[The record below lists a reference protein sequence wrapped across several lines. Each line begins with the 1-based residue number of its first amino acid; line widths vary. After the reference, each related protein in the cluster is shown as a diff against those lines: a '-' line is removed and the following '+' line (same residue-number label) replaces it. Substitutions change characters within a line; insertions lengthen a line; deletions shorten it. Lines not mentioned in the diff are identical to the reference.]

1 MYEEFYGLS
10 EKPFALTPNPR
21 FVFQSEQ
28 YRTGAQALRYGI
40 AQKEGFMIVTGAPGT
55 GKTTLCRDLLE
66 KLDSERHRVALIFN
80 PFLNG
85 VEMLQAL
92 LSEFGLGDV
101 TSTSR
106 KELLDRLNAF
116 LLQQLAEGR
125 SCIAIFDEAQHLSTE
140 FLEQIRVLS
149 NLETNS
155 EKLIQIILVGQ
166 PELLALVRTPQ
177 MAQLDQRVSVR
188 CTLAH
193 LSQEETGRYID
204 HRLNVA
210 GAQGRVRFQEDAV
223 RLLHNATGGVP
234 RLVNLTCD
242 RALLAGY
249 AAQTHTITLPHVRQA
264 VAALRGEDGMRSASS
279 PAVSPARVPSRASRH
294 VVRSQKPRW
303 IAWVGGGVAVAATL
317 MALAWWRFDGTA
329 ELLAW
334 RAASSRSPVAAEASY
349 ERIAR
354 RHRDSRQ
361 RENALLRLAQLQ
373 IAKGEPRGAL
383 TWLDVLY
390 RDYPGAAGDAER
402 QYWTARALL
411 AGGDTIRA
419 CAVAHDVG
427 AEVVKRSSDFSLISN
442 NCVVFR
448 ARKHIADSTAAA
460 AAKAAAESAAS
471 APVDSG
477 NVVARR
483 GGNAA
488 DAVQR

>member
-1 MYEEFYGLS
+1 MYEDYYGLS

-28 YRTGAQALRYGI
+28 YRAGELALRYGI

-66 KLDSERHRVALIFN
+66 KLDSDRYHVALIFN

-92 LSEFGLGDV
+92 LAEFGLGDSE
-101 TSTSR
+101 TTSR
-106 KELLDRLNAF
+106 KELLDRLNKY
-116 LLQQLAEGR
+116 LLQQLANGR
-125 SCIAIFDEAQHLSTE
+125 TCIAIFDEAQHLSTE

-149 NLETNS
+149 NLETDR

-166 PELLALVRTPQ
+166 PELLALIRTPQ

-193 LSQEETGRYID
+193 LSQEETARYID

-234 RLVNLTCD
+234 RLINLTCD

-249 AAQTHTITLPHVRQA
+249 TAQTHTIMLAQVRQA
-264 VAALRGEDGMRSASS
+264 IASLRGEEGMRASS
-279 PAVSPARVPSRASRH
+279 PSVASPRVSTKLSRTLPKSPSRPWAR
-294 VVRSQKPRW
+294 
-303 IAWVGGGVAVAATL
+303 WVGGGIAAAVALVA
-317 MALAWWRFDGTA
+317 ALWWRVDGTA

-334 RAASSRSPVAAEASY
+334 KAASSRSPRAAEESY
-349 ERIAR
+349 EQLAR
-354 RHRDSRQ
+354 RHPKSRQ

-390 RDYPGAAGDAER
+390 RDYPVTDNAER

-411 AGGDTIRA
+411 AGGDTVRA
-419 CAVAHDVG
+419 CSVARDASADV
-427 AEVVKRSSDFSLISN
+427 ARSSDITMISN
-442 NCVVFR
+442 DCLAFD
-448 ARKHIADSTAAA
+448 ARQQLADSLAAELAAA
-460 AAKAAAESAAS
+460 AAAATAVPGTTPLARPAGAAVGP
-471 APVDSG
+471 AKNDSHP
-477 NVVARR
+477 
-483 GGNAA
+483 
-488 DAVQR
+488 

>member
-1 MYEEFYGLS
+1 MYEEFFGLS

-28 YRTGAQALRYGI
+28 YRTGEQALLYGV
-40 AQKEGFMIVTGAPGT
+40 AQKEGFMVVTGAPGT

-66 KLDSERHRVALIFN
+66 KLDPVRYRVALIFN

-85 VEMLQAL
+85 VEMLQSL

-101 TSTSR
+101 TTTSR
-106 KELLDRLNAF
+106 KELLDRLNTF
-116 LLQQLAEGR
+116 LLQQLATGR
-125 SCIAIFDEAQHLSTE
+125 TCIAIFDEAQHLSTE

-166 PELLALVRTPQ
+166 PELLALIRTPQ

-193 LSQEETGRYID
+193 LSQDETGRYID

-210 GAQGRVRFQEDAV
+210 GAQGRVRFQEDGV

-249 AAQTHTITLPHVRQA
+249 TAQTQTITLSHVRQA
-264 VAALRGEDGMRSASS
+264 VASLRGEEGIRGST
-279 PAVSPARVPSRASRH
+279 AVASPARQSRIARQPSKQAHRWR
-294 VVRSQKPRW
+294 VR
-303 IAWVGGGVAVAATL
+303 VGGGLVAAF
-317 MALAWWRFDGTA
+317 ALSALLWWRFDGTA
-329 ELLAW
+329 EFLAW
-334 RAASSRSPVAAEASY
+334 QAAMTRSARAAEEVY

-354 RHRDSRQ
+354 QHVDSRQ
-361 RENALLRLAQLQ
+361 RENALMRLAQLQ
-373 IAKGEPRGAL
+373 IAKGEARGAL
-383 TWLDVLY
+383 TWLDLLY
-390 RDYPGAAGDAER
+390 RDYPAHGDGGER

-411 AGGDTIRA
+411 AGGDTLRA
-419 CAVAHDVG
+419 CAVTRDLMSTVDAV
-427 AEVVKRSSDFSLISN
+427 SSDVTTMSN
-442 NCVVFR
+442 ECVAFN
-448 ARKHIADSTAAA
+448 ARKQAADSMLVAAA
-460 AAKAAAESAAS
+460 APVTDTSEIALRQAS
-471 APVDSG
+471 APAAPDS
-477 NVVARR
+477 VR
-483 GGNAA
+483 
-488 DAVQR
+488 

>member
-1 MYEEFYGLS
+1 MYEEFFGLN

-28 YRTGAQALRYGI
+28 YRTGEEALLYGI
-40 AQKEGFMIVTGAPGT
+40 AQKEGFMLVTGAPGT

-66 KLDSERHRVALIFN
+66 KLDPSRYRVALLFN

-101 TSTSR
+101 ATTSR
-106 KELLDRLNAF
+106 KELLDRLNTY
-116 LLQQLAEGR
+116 LLQQLANGR
-125 SCIAIFDEAQHLSTE
+125 TCIAIFDEAQHLSTE

-149 NLETNS
+149 NLETDS

-193 LSQEETGRYID
+193 LSQDETGRYID

-210 GAQGRVRFQEDAV
+210 GAQGRVTFQEDGV

-234 RLVNLTCD
+234 RLINLTCD

-249 AAQTHTITLPHVRQA
+249 SAQSRSITLSHVRQA
-264 VAALRGEDGMRSASS
+264 ITALRGEEGMRGSS
-279 PAVSPARVPSRASRH
+279 TVSPPRSSRATRTPPRPTA
-294 VVRSQKPRW
+294 VRSRFSWRW
-303 IAWVGGGVAVAATL
+303 PASVAAAI
-317 MALAWWRFDGTA
+317 ALVAALWWRFDLTA

-334 RAASSRSPVAAEASY
+334 RAAASPSAHAAEATY

-354 RHRDSRQ
+354 DHVESRQ
-361 RENALLRLAQLQ
+361 REKALLRLAQLQ

-383 TWLDVLY
+383 TWLDLLY
-390 RDYPGAAGDAER
+390 RDYPVEGDSGER

-411 AGGDTIRA
+411 AGGDTVRA
-419 CAVAHDVG
+419 CAVTRRVG
-427 AEVVKRSSDFSLISN
+427 HISAPVVATDFSMISN
-442 NCVVFR
+442 DCIAFD
-448 ARKHIADSTAAA
+448 ARQQAADSAAA
-460 AAKAAAESAAS
+460 AVAAAQTVVDSVGAAAQQVAPAKTGS
-471 APVDSG
+471 AP
-477 NVVARR
+477 
-483 GGNAA
+483 
-488 DAVQR
+488 